1 MQLVPKDIPVEE
13 ESKTV
18 WGAYRMPP
26 DQIGM
31 ESAVRGST
39 VSLMAVKQTSSTA
52 DAEGSSA
59 IQRVRMHTM
68 EKIRF
73 FMAYP
78 LLSGGISMLLL

>member
-1 MQLVPKDIPVEE
+1 MEE

-18 WGAYRMPP
+18 WGTYRMPP

-39 VSLMAVKQTSSTA
+39 VSLMAVKHTSSTA
-52 DAEGSSA
+52 DAEGSSV
-59 IQRVRMHTM
+59 IQRVRIHTM

-73 FMAYP
+73 FMAYSLP
-78 LLSGGISMLLL
+78 SGGILMLLL

>member
-13 ESKTV
+13 ASKTV
-18 WGAYRMPP
+18 WGAYRVPP

-39 VSLMAVKQTSSTA
+39 VSLMEVKHTSSTA
-52 DAEGSSA
+52 IAEGRSA
-59 IQRVRMHTM
+59 MQRVRMHIM

-73 FMAYP
+73 FMVCP
-78 LLSGGISMLLL
+78 LLSGGILMLLL